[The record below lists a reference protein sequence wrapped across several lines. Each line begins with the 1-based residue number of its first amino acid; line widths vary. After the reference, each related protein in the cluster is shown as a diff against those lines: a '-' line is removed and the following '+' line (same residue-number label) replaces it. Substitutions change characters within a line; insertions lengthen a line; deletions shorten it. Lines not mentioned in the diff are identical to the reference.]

1 MGGWSCPHETD
12 GKCLLVNRLL
22 KKQAVKQSTDG
33 LPKLRRQKAKQFER
47 LGRIHFDQAVAE
59 KVPDGLFQQPDKGA
73 SCVPGMKGC
82 VLYKRYIAGKKEEKK
97 KMKRN
102 PKAKTARKPD

>member
-1 MGGWSCPHETD
+1 MGGWGCPHETD

-22 KKQAVKQSTDG
+22 N
-33 LPKLRRQKAKQFER
+33 
-47 LGRIHFDQAVAE
+47 
-59 KVPDGLFQQPDKGA
+59 KGA